1 MHRYVSVKFPTA
13 GRSMLE
19 NNEVQIL
26 GQLRDTPLVDHP
38 GRQHIV
44 QLLDDFTVTGP
55 NGQHI
60 CSVQETLGVS
70 LSEQMEG
77 GTLSEGEK
85 WETGRQMILAL
96 AFLHANGITHGG
108 EPVLDLALLPSPHS
122 AYADRP
128 SDQDIHPGN
137 VLFTGKDLTGIPL
150 DEIFAALSTEQYHE
164 DFTDDEVAEFQ
175 RPYELPVSRRNGSD
189 EPLGK
194 EVPRYLVH
202 AVTIPRPTD
211 ESILHAKVI
220 DFSESSAS
228 HSVPSPGI
236 CHNCY
241 TAPEMV
247 MGEPWTMRA
256 DVWSLGSVVS

>member
-1 MHRYVSVKFPTA
+1 MHRYVTVKFPTA
-13 GRSMLE
+13 DRSHLE

-26 GQLRDTPLVDHP
+26 KKLRESPMVDHP
-38 GRQHIV
+38 GRQHV
-44 QLLDDFTVTGP
+44 AQLLDDFTVTGP

-70 LSEQMEG
+70 LSEHLEG

-150 DEIFAALSTEQYHE
+150 DEIFAALSTEQ
-164 DFTDDEVAEFQ
+164 
-175 RPYELPVSRRNGSD
+175 
-189 EPLGK
+189 
-194 EVPRYLVH
+194 
-202 AVTIPRPTD
+202 
-211 ESILHAKVI
+211 
-220 DFSESSAS
+220 
-228 HSVPSPGI
+228 
-236 CHNCY
+236 
-241 TAPEMV
+241 
-247 MGEPWTMRA
+247 
-256 DVWSLGSVVS
+256 